1 MRLSIPAM
9 DLMSTTPIAAMILL
23 SSSMGVTMTLI
34 PLYGPDTAIFLI
46 VVPALM
52 TSSSTW
58 PV

>member
-9 DLMSTTPIAAMILL
+9 DLMSTTPIAAMMRL
-23 SSSMGVTMTLI
+23 SSSIGVTMTLM
-34 PLYGPDTAIFLI
+34 PLYGPDTAILRM